1 MTTSSLSARLTTLSD
16 SNKAILQLVHRLS
29 KLSFQPGSLPLN
41 SDEGDVRVEL
51 SAEIHESLKQL
62 EEELELVRQE
72 VEELTAGTVSSARRR
87 DSEKD
92 RERSR
97 LAVQVAR
104 LGEDLKQCVWTPPK
118 KNLPNTDV

>member
-62 EEELELVRQE
+62 EEELELVKQE
-72 VEELTAGTVSSARRR
+72 AEELTAGAVSSARRR
-87 DSEKD
+87 DGERD

-104 LGEDLKQCVWTPPK
+104 LGEDLKQCV
-118 KNLPNTDV
+118 

>member
-1 MTTSSLSARLTTLSD
+1 M
-16 SNKAILQLVHRLS
+16 

-62 EEELELVRQE
+62 EEELELVKQE

-104 LGEDLKQCVWTPPK
+104 LGEDLKQCV
-118 KNLPNTDV
+118 